1 MDLSFRVQDAK
12 FNYRV
17 CGLILSGDCV
27 LAMQDEHAP
36 YFYLPGGRVQLGETA
51 EEAILRELREEL
63 DIEAAIQR
71 PLWLCQNF
79 FTEDVDQVRYHELC
93 LYFLLDASRAGLPLC
108 PHRGPPPLPVPVAAL
123 CPAER
128 PVFLSPVF
136 KRSDLPPAGH
146 PHPPHRT
153 GVDRLSL

>member
-63 DIEAAIQR
+63 GIKAAIQR

-93 LYFLLDASRAGLPLC
+93 LYFLLDASRAGLPG
-108 PHRGPPPLPVPVAAL
+108 PGRPFARTEGRHRFRFQWLPFARLKDLYFYPL
-123 CPAER
+123 
-128 PVFLSPVF
+128 FLKEAIF
-136 KRSDLPPAGH
+136 HLPDNLTLLTA
-146 PHPPHRT
+146 RE
-153 GVDRLSL
+153 

>member
-63 DIEAAIQR
+63 GIEAAIQR

-79 FTEDVDQVRYHELC
+79 FTEDVDQVRYHEL
-93 LYFLLDASRAGLPLC
+93 
-108 PHRGPPPLPVPVAAL
+108 
-123 CPAER
+123 
-128 PVFLSPVF
+128 LSPP
-136 KRSDLPPAGH
+136 KYNSPIAPNKNC
-146 PHPPHRT
+146 PTPK
-153 GVDRLSL
+153 DRLS

>member
-63 DIEAAIQR
+63 GIEAAIQR

-93 LYFLLDASRAGLPLC
+93 LYFLLDASRAGLPG
-108 PHRGPPPLPVPVAAL
+108 PGRPFARTEGRHRF
-123 CPAER
+123 R
-128 PVFLSPVF
+128 FQ
-136 KRSDLPPAGH
+136 
-146 PHPPHRT
+146 
-153 GVDRLSL
+153 